1 MSVPYNKRTH
11 SCGELRASHVGQTV
25 VLAGW
30 VNSYRDHGENLV
42 FIDLRDREGVTQL
55 RFNVD
60 TDPEATRIARTLRN
74 EYCIAVRGEV
84 LHRGDQVSPKFKTG
98 EMPTGEIEVSVH
110 EIDLLSRSETPP
122 FEISDFVENEAN
134 EDLRLKY
141 RFLDLRR
148 PKVARMFHIRSK
160 AAKIIRDYFHEQGF
174 LEIETPFLTKS
185 TPEGARD
192 YLVPS
197 RVQPGRFYALPQSP
211 QLFKQLFMIAGF
223 DRYAQLVRC
232 FRDED
237 LRGNRQPEFTQ
248 LDLEMAFVKAD
259 DVMTVV
265 EGCLA
270 RVWKEILGYEIPLPL
285 PRLSYADAIARFGI
299 DKPDTRFGLELKDVT
314 PALRNITKDEF
325 GVFAD
330 AIAAGG
336 VIKAICVK
344 KADGAEKLTR
354 KITDSLTEEIKGMGG
369 GGMPTTKVQ
378 GTPDAPEF
386 ATGVG
391 AKIQKYCREVCAATG
406 AEPGDQLFFYPGKPA
421 DAAKYLA
428 AARLRLGATLGLIP
442 KGRFDALWVV
452 DFPLFE
458 WSEEEKR
465 WNSSHHPFTMPTEED
480 IPLLATDPGKVRS
493 QAYDLVINGEEMAGG
508 SIRIHRSDVQSRVF
522 ELLGISPAEAH
533 AKFEHLMSA
542 LRYGPP
548 PHGGIAFGFDRW
560 IMMLGGTSSIRDVIA
575 FPKTQRAVCPLT
587 DAPGE
592 VTSEQLR
599 ELGIDLLP
607 EVKAKRKATSETS
620 EMNVGDRIHKH
631 GQES

>member
-1 MSVPYNKRTH
+1 MPVPYNQRTH
-11 SCGELRASHVGQTV
+11 SCGDLRADHVGQPV
-25 VLAGW
+25 ILAGW

-42 FIDLRDREGVTQL
+42 FIDLRDRGGITQL

-74 EYCIAVRGEV
+74 EDCIAVRGEV

-110 EIDLLSRSETPP
+110 EIDVLSKSETPP
-122 FEISDFVENEAN
+122 FEISDYTENEAN
-134 EDLRLKY
+134 EDIRLKY

-148 PKVARMFHIRSK
+148 PKVAKMFRLRST
-160 AAKIIRDYFHEQGF
+160 AAKIIRDYFYDHGF
-174 LEIETPFLTKS
+174 VEVETPFLTKS

-197 RVQPGRFYALPQSP
+197 RVQQGSFYALPQSP
-211 QLFKQLFMIAGF
+211 QLFKQLLMIAGM

-270 RVWKEILGYEIPLPL
+270 KLWKETLGYDIRLPL
-285 PRLSYADAIARFGI
+285 LRMPYAEAMARFGV

-314 PALRNITKDEF
+314 AALAGITRDDF

-330 AIAAGG
+330 ALAAGG
-336 VIKAICVK
+336 VVKGICVK

-354 KITDSLTEEIKGMGG
+354 KITDGLTEEIKGMGG
-369 GGMPTTKVQ
+369 GGLPNTKVQ
-378 GTPDAPEF
+378 GTPETPEF
-386 ATGVG
+386 ATGCG
-391 AKIQKYCREVCAATG
+391 ARIQRFCRAVCQALG
-406 AEPGDQLFFYPGKPA
+406 AEPGDQIFFYPGRPG

-428 AARLRLGATLGLIP
+428 AARLRLGSLLGLIP
-442 KGRFDALWVV
+442 KNRFDALWVV

-458 WSEEEKR
+458 WSEEDKR
-465 WNSSHHPFTMPTEED
+465 WNSSHHPFTMPLEED

-522 ELLGISPAEAH
+522 ELLGISSEEAH
-533 AKFEHLMSA
+533 RKFEHLMSA

-587 DAPGE
+587 DAPSE
-592 VTSEQLR
+592 VAADQLR
-599 ELGIDLLP
+599 ELGLDFTP
-607 EVKAKRKATSETS
+607 EVKAKRRS
-620 EMNVGDRIHKH
+620 
-631 GQES
+631 QP

>member
-1 MSVPYNKRTH
+1 VAVPYNKRTH
-11 SCGELRASHVGQTV
+11 SCGELRAEHVGQTV
-25 VLAGW
+25 ILAGW

-42 FIDLRDREGVTQL
+42 FIDLRDREGLTQL

-74 EYCIAVRGEV
+74 EYCIAVRGKV
-84 LHRGDQVSPKFKTG
+84 LHRGDQVSPKFRTG

-110 EIDLLSRSETPP
+110 EIDVLSKSETPP
-122 FEISDFVENEAN
+122 FEISDFVEAN

-148 PKVARMFHIRSK
+148 PKVAKMFHLRSK
-160 AAKIIRDYFHEQGF
+160 TARSIREYFYKHGF

-197 RVQPGRFYALPQSP
+197 RVQPGHFYALPQSP
-211 QLFKQLFMIAGF
+211 QLFKQLFMIAGL

-270 RVWKEILGYEIPLPL
+270 QVWKEVLDYEIRLPL
-285 PRLSYADAIARFGI
+285 PRMGYAEAMARFGI
-299 DKPDTRFGLELKDVT
+299 DRPDTRFGLEIRDVT
-314 PALRNITKDEF
+314 EALRSITRDEF
-325 GVFAD
+325 SVFAD

-336 VIKAICVK
+336 VIRAICVK
-344 KADGAEKLTR
+344 KSDGADKLTR
-354 KITDSLTEEIKGMGG
+354 KITDGLTEEIKGMGG

-386 ATGVG
+386 ATGCG
-391 AKIQKYCREVCAATG
+391 ARIQRFCREVCAAAG
-406 AEPGDQLFFYPGKPA
+406 AAPGDQLFFYPGKPA
-421 DAAKYLA
+421 DVCKYLA
-428 AARLRLGATLGLIP
+428 AARQRLGEVLGLIP
-442 KGRFDALWVV
+442 RGRYDALWVV
-452 DFPLFE
+452 DFPLLE
-458 WSEEEKR
+458 WSEEENR
-465 WNSSHHPFTMPTEED
+465 WVSPHHPFTMPVEED

-508 SIRIHRSDVQSRVF
+508 SIRIHRRDVQQRVF
-522 ELLGISPAEAH
+522 ELLGISEAEAH

-542 LRYGPP
+542 LRFGPP

-560 IMMLGGTSSIRDVIA
+560 IMMLGGTSGMRDVSA

-592 VTSEQLR
+592 VSEEQLR
-599 ELGIDLLP
+599 ELGLDLAP
-607 EVKAKRKATSETS
+607 EVKAKRRAAAQAS
-620 EMNVGDRIHKH
+620 EMNIGDNIHKH
-631 GQES
+631 GK

>member
-1 MSVPYNKRTH
+1 MPVPYNRRTH
-11 SCGELRASHVGQTV
+11 SCGELRATHVGQQV

-30 VNSYRDHGENLV
+30 VHNYRDHGDNLV

-60 TDPEATRIARTLRN
+60 TDPEATRLARTFRN

-84 LHRGDQVSPKFKTG
+84 LHRGDQVSKKFYTG

-110 EIDLLSRSETPP
+110 EVDLLSKSDTPP
-122 FEISDFVENEAN
+122 FEVSDYCDAN

-148 PKVARMFHIRSK
+148 PKVARTFHLRSK
-160 AAKIIRDYFHEQGF
+160 TARIIREYFHEHRF

-197 RVQPGRFYALPQSP
+197 RVQQGSFYALPQSP

-270 RVWKEILGYEIPLPL
+270 RVWQEVLQYPIALPL
-285 PRLSYADAIARFGI
+285 PRMSYAEAVDRFGI
-299 DKPDTRFGLELKDVT
+299 DRPDTRFGLELKDVT
-314 PALRNITKDEF
+314 ACLRGITREEF
-325 GVFAD
+325 GIFAE
-330 AIAAGG
+330 ALAGG
-336 VIKAICVK
+336 GIVKAICVGQ
-344 KADGAEKLTR
+344 ADGADRLTR
-354 KITDSLTEEIKGMGG
+354 KITDGLTEEIKGMGG
-369 GGMPTTKVQ
+369 GGLPTTKVQ
-378 GTPDAPEF
+378 GTSEAPEF

-391 AKIQKYCREVCAATG
+391 AKIQRFAREICASTG
-406 AEPGDQLFFYPGKPA
+406 ARPGDQLFFYPGKPA
-421 DAAKYLA
+421 DVAKYLA
-428 AARLRLGATLGLIP
+428 AARLRLGDILGIIP
-442 KGRFDALWVV
+442 TGVYNALWVV
-452 DFPLFE
+452 DFPLLE
-458 WSEEEKR
+458 WSEEENR
-465 WNSSHHPFTMPTEED
+465 WVSPHHPFTMPVEED
-480 IPLLATDPGKVRS
+480 IPLLETDPGKVRS

-508 SIRIHRSDVQSRVF
+508 SIRIHRADVQRRVF
-522 ELLGISPAEAH
+522 ELLGISEAEAH
-533 AKFEHLMSA
+533 QKFEHLMSA
-542 LRYGPP
+542 LRFGPP

-560 IMMLGGTSSIRDVIA
+560 IMMLAGTNSIRDVIA

-587 DAPGE
+587 DAPGP
-592 VTSEQLR
+592 VTEAQLR
-599 ELGIDLLP
+599 ELGLDLAP
-607 EVKAKRKATSETS
+607 EVKAKLRAGK
-620 EMNVGDRIHKH
+620 
-631 GQES
+631 